1 MRIKEKDSKLLHLQ
15 AQPVID
21 FISNYTDIHA
31 KERSAMIKAVKFSSH
46 DKNDVLIQ
54 QGKVSGRIAF
64 ITKGS
69 IRSYYSDEH
78 DAVHTIGFAFENEPL
93 VAAESFTRQTPSG
106 TSAAAL
112 EPTDLLWTSHAEFFD
127 FLKSFPKYETALR
140 IFLSEHLAMEGEQS
154 KLLRIASSRER
165 YNAFCKMRPEVIKRV
180 PLKYIA
186 SYLGMALETLSRIR
200 AGKL

>member
-1 MRIKEKDSKLLHLQ
+1 M
-15 AQPVID
+15 
-21 FISNYTDIHA
+21 
-31 KERSAMIKAVKFSSH
+31 MKAVHFSSH

-69 IRSYYSDEH
+69 ARAYYSDEH
-78 DAVHTIGFAFENEPL
+78 GAEHTIGFIFENEPV
-93 VAAESFTRQTPSG
+93 VAVESFTRLTPSG

-112 EPTDLLWTSHAEFFD
+112 EPTDLLWTSHTEFFD
-127 FLKSFPKYETALR
+127 FLKIFPKYETALR
-140 IFLSEHLAMEGEQS
+140 IVVSEHLAMEGEQS

-165 YNAFCKMRPEVIKRV
+165 YNALCRMRPEVIRRV

-186 SYLGMALETLSRIR
+186 SYLGMALETLSRVR